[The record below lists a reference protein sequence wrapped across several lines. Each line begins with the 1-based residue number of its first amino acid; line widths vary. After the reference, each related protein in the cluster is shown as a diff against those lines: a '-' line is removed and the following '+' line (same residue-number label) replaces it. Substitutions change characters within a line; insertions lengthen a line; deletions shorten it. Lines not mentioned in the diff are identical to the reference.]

1 MSTSV
6 PQTEQVLDRRTRRG
20 RTEGPS
26 QKLKNFGG
34 MVRPCWRQPSYPRE
48 VDCKPNVKR
57 SSTRR
62 CDVNAF
68 STEGFVASLTT
79 YCSRDVLPSSN
90 AHHDRSF
97 TRPIVFLNTVNPLE
111 RSSQALRPS
120 QTVQSEHR
128 PSRASPHHRR
138 CSGRRLRPSLG
149 FVRRVGTSWTQEVA
163 LLSVARLVRTAHE
176 CSVGG
181 VRLYVLVVEHRSRT
195 VVAM

>member
-97 TRPIVFLNTVNPLE
+97 TRPIVFLNSSPSIHWSARHKHFVRLRLCSLNTVLHEPLHT
-111 RSSQALRPS
+111 
-120 QTVQSEHR
+120 TVGAR
-128 PSRASPHHRR
+128 VDV
-138 CSGRRLRPSLG
+138 SGRVSALCDVSGLRGLRRWLCCPWRVWYGLRMS
-149 FVRRVGTSWTQEVA
+149 VR
-163 LLSVARLVRTAHE
+163 SVV
-176 CSVGG
+176 
-181 VRLYVLVVEHRSRT
+181 
-195 VVAM
+195 